1 MIWPDGIREAHAH
14 LDQIGRAKA
23 MLALDEC
30 VDLDDCLD
38 RVVQWAARAGP
49 GDWILGAGLRV
60 QSWPDPIWPD
70 RDRLDAVT
78 GQRPCCLWS
87 FDHHALVGNS
97 AALSAARISQATPDP
112 PSGHIQRD
120 GQGRPT
126 GVLLESA
133 ASMLWKA
140 VPAPS
145 ADERRGHLVAALEY
159 LAGLGYVEVHD
170 LKSPACLGPELAR
183 LDDAGEL
190 PLSVRLYPP
199 IERIEREFE
208 SATGGDGAWQR
219 DRVVLGGA
227 KLFTDGTLNSRTA
240 WMLEAYADPLPGLD
254 HGQAMC
260 SPGQI
265 EEAIRRVDRLGLHL
279 ACHAIGDAAVR
290 AVLDAIE
297 SVRPRTPG
305 FRIEHAELID
315 ADDVPR
321 FADLGV
327 VCSVQACHLLP
338 DIDVLRRSLGHR
350 LDRVLPLRDLID
362 AGCGPGQLLWFG
374 SDAPIVRADP
384 GDSIQAAVHRCRPGD
399 GPDGVIAPEQ
409 AITIAEAGSAFAIG
423 TEPGD

>member
-1 MIWPDGIREAHAH
+1 
-14 LDQIGRAKA
+14 
-23 MLALDEC
+23 
-30 VDLDDCLD
+30 
-38 RVVQWAARAGP
+38 
-49 GDWILGAGLRV
+49 
-60 QSWPDPIWPD
+60 
-70 RDRLDAVT
+70 
-78 GQRPCCLWS
+78 
-87 FDHHALVGNS
+87 
-97 AALSAARISQATPDP
+97 
-112 PSGHIQRD
+112 
-120 GQGRPT
+120 
-126 GVLLESA
+126 
-133 ASMLWKA
+133 
-140 VPAPS
+140 
-145 ADERRGHLVAALEY
+145 
-159 LAGLGYVEVHD
+159 
-170 LKSPACLGPELAR
+170 
-183 LDDAGEL
+183 
-190 PLSVRLYPP
+190 
-199 IERIEREFE
+199 
-208 SATGGDGAWQR
+208 
-219 DRVVLGGA
+219 
-227 KLFTDGTLNSRTA
+227 
-240 WMLEAYADPLPGLD
+240 MLEAYADPLPGLD